1 MMFYANPFQN
11 LGYNTH
17 KMVQD
22 FWTPENTDA
31 KFPDWSK
38 GEKMQFDT
46 HLYENADF
54 LRLKN
59 LQVAY
64 DLPRRLLGNQKV
76 LNGLKVSFTARNLFT
91 LTKFSGVDPEV
102 YGNLTYGRV
111 GASKQYLFGLEL
123 TF

>member
-1 MMFYANPFQN
+1 MGGWRGISAQADFSYVLGKTLLNNDMIFYANPFQN

-46 HLYENADF
+46 HLYESADF

-64 DLPRRLLGNQKV
+64 DLPRKLLGNQKI
-76 LNGLKVSFTARNLFT
+76 LNGLKVSFTAIII
-91 LTKFSGVDPEV
+91 SPE
-102 YGNLTYGRV
+102 
-111 GASKQYLFGLEL
+111 
-123 TF
+123 